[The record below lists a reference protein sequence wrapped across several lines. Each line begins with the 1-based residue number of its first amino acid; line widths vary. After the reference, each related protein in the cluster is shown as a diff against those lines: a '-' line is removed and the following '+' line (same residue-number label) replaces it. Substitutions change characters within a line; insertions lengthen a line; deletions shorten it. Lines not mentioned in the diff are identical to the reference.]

1 MAVTKQTVFDEMRE
15 HDYPYWKIMSGK
27 GTSAMFRCNPDIKDV
42 DTQIAMLNSRLAGI
56 KMQPVVDVIIS
67 SKTNKEQS
75 EEGGKS
81 FNRLTVILDAD
92 ESDDG
97 NITING
103 GFDPSLYASMNDASM
118 KNLKE
123 LQEEKH
129 KFEIAKLEF
138 QKDKEIAALKE
149 EFAKLREELMNDD
162 DDDDDSGLGA
172 LEPLKPYIPQI
183 IALLGLKMPTPQTMA
198 GTYKTDTSDATAPKV
213 TVEDEI
219 DPKLQQQEIKA
230 AAAISKLLK
239 IDKNAGDALIM
250 LSEFATLSPESY
262 FGFLPLLQSQLDML
276 KSK

>member
-15 HDYPYWKIMSGK
+15 HDYPFWKIMSGK

-75 EEGGKS
+75 EEGGKA
-81 FNRLTVILDAD
+81 FNRLTVILDD
-92 ESDDG
+92 DSDDG

-103 GFDPSLYASMNDASM
+103 GFDASAYNAMHDTSL
-118 KNLKE
+118 KNLEK
-123 LQEEKH
+123 LQEERH
-129 KFEIAKLEF
+129 KLEISKLEF
-138 QKDKEIAALKE
+138 AKDKEIASLKE
-149 EFAKLREELMNDD
+149 EFAKLREELMNQDD
-162 DDDDDSGLGA
+162 DEDDSPLGA

-183 IALLGLKMPTPQTMA
+183 ISLLGLKMPTPQTMA
-198 GTYKTDTSDATAPKV
+198 GTYKTDTSDTGPKV
-213 TVEDEI
+213 TVADEI
-219 DPKLQQQEIKA
+219 DPHLQQQEIKS

-239 IDKNAGDALIM
+239 VDKNAGDALLM
-250 LSEFATLSPESY
+250 LAEFATLSPDSY

>member
-15 HDYPYWKIMSGK
+15 HDYPFWKIMSGK

-56 KMQPVVDVIIS
+56 KMQSVVDVIIS

-81 FNRLTVILDAD
+81 FNRLTVLLDAD
-92 ESDDG
+92 DSDDG

-103 GFDPSLYASMNDASM
+103 GFDASAYNAMHDTSL
-118 KNLKE
+118 KNLEK
-123 LQEEKH
+123 LQEERH
-129 KFEIAKLEF
+129 KLEIAKLEF
-138 QKDKEIAALKE
+138 AKDKEITALKE
-149 EFAKLREELMNDD
+149 EFAKLREELMNQDD
-162 DDDDDSGLGA
+162 DDDDDSGMGA

-183 IALLGLKMPTPQTMA
+183 IALLGLKMPTPTTMA
-198 GTYKTDTSDATAPKV
+198 GTYKTDTTDTGPKV

-219 DPKLQQQEIKA
+219 DPQLQKQEIKA